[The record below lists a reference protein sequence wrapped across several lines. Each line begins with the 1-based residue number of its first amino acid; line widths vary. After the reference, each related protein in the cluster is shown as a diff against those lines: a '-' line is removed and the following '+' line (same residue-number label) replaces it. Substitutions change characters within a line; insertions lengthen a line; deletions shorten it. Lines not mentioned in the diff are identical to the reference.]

1 MVGAIRRLV
10 RHPGDVALLVA
21 IGWFV
26 ATIPERI
33 ERASDVERLLTDLR
47 SARWPRA
54 SQERVARLRG
64 WWLWKRFGDRNT
76 CYVRALTMFRFLDAP
91 RDRLQLHIGIE
102 HGDASHDR
110 LHGHAWVSVSGRI
123 VEGPEPAL
131 AGRVRE
137 IPLAQ
142 AVR

>member
-1 MVGAIRRLV
+1 MVRAFRRLV
-10 RHPGDVALLVA
+10 RRPGDIPLLA
-21 IGWFV
+21 TIGWFV
-26 ATIPERI
+26 ATLPKRI
-33 ERASDVERLLTDLR
+33 ERAPDVEQLLRDLR
-47 SARWPRA
+47 GAKWPRA

-76 CYVRALTMFRFLDAP
+76 CYVRALTMYRFLDAP
-91 RDRLQLHIGIE
+91 PDQLRLHMGIE
-102 HGDASHDR
+102 ESDASHDR
-110 LHGHAWVSVSGRI
+110 LHGHAWVSVAGRI
-123 VEGPEPAL
+123 VEGPEQAL

>member
-1 MVGAIRRLV
+1 MVSSLRRLIRR
-10 RHPGDVALLVA
+10 PGDVPLLIA

-26 ATIPERI
+26 ATIPKRI
-33 ERASDVERLLTDLR
+33 ERASYVENLLEDLR
-47 SARWPRA
+47 RSRWPRA

-76 CYVRALTMFRFLDAP
+76 CYVRALTMYRFLDVP
-91 RDRLQLHIGIE
+91 RAQLRLHMGIE
-102 HGDASHDR
+102 AFDPAHDR
-110 LHGHAWVSVSGRI
+110 LHGHAWVSVDGTI

-142 AVR
+142 GAH